1 MGFVLD
7 DAVTKDDQGVFS
19 FQWDFDKWTTEL
31 MVKELV
37 EVFGKRLFTRP
48 VVAFGQREFAQFEYV
63 CKNTETSFVLDGQR
77 RIDNDKRM
85 SMGPRDA
92 IGPDVSKL
100 FIRIKPTGNEEEE
113 HGTGPV
119 GRGVNL
125 EDVELVIVRPNIEHS
140 MLGIIM
146 GLGGNE
152 LGNTLWGQ
160 TELSVYDDSMH
171 GIWGM

>member
-1 MGFVLD
+1 MGIVLD
-7 DAVTKDDQGVFS
+7 SAVRKVDGTDNLQFIWNE
-19 FQWDFDKWTTEL
+19 QWTTEI

-37 EVFGKRLFTRP
+37 EVFGKRLFARP
-48 VVAFGQREFAQFEYV
+48 VFGYGLKDRALLDYV
-63 CKNTETSFVLDGQR
+63 CRNTETSFVLDEQR
-77 RIDNDKRM
+77 RVLNDKRM

>member
-1 MGFVLD
+1 M
-7 DAVTKDDQGVFS
+7 
-19 FQWDFDKWTTEL
+19 
-31 MVKELV
+31 
-37 EVFGKRLFTRP
+37 
-48 VVAFGQREFAQFEYV
+48 
-63 CKNTETSFVLDGQR
+63 
-77 RIDNDKRM
+77 
-85 SMGPRDA
+85 
-92 IGPDVSKL
+92 
-100 FIRIKPTGNEEEE
+100 
-113 HGTGPV
+113 
-119 GRGVNL
+119 NL